1 MFLMFFIT
9 SCDDEIVKPYDNGGI
24 GTITF
29 QSVGL
34 TFSSEKDGAVHAEIP
49 ASGCSFSITP
59 DDEFKDSA
67 FITAVCIDDEDLVQ
81 PVDFS
86 GEPPYLTSLPILS
99 GEWGGFVHKIED
111 GRRVIE
117 VTINENTSP
126 EKRRIDFQL
135 GGRQACL
142 WCTVMQEGAK

>member
-1 MFLMFFIT
+1 MKRLTDLFVSIFAMFLMFFIT

-99 GEWGGFVHKIED
+99 GEWGDLYIRLRMAD
-111 GRRVIE
+111 G
-117 VTINENTSP
+117 
-126 EKRRIDFQL
+126 L
-135 GGRQACL
+135 
-142 WCTVMQEGAK
+142 